1 MDLATTPAQM
11 NAILGAMRSVAAVH
25 GEARVTPAD
34 RASIAAARRY
44 LFRQPDPVEPADL
57 PNVAP
62 AELRT
67 LLPDSAMAEQA
78 VRFLT
83 VMAFVDGA
91 LDAGKI
97 ARVLEFAEALGVRE
111 PYVAEI
117 TQAAQGEVHA
127 ALMDMTRM
135 NLESITGRPAPPG
148 EDAMAWFVPYRAAPD
163 PALAARFHALE
174 ALPPDSFGRTFWAF
188 YRANGYAF
196 PGEPD
201 GLNQGFAVPHDST
214 HVLAGYDTSPRGEI
228 LVSTFTA
235 AMHPKR
241 PMAGHVLPVIFS
253 WHLGVEINE
262 IARSARGALDPEAF
276 WEAWA
281 RGAAIR
287 QDLFAPVWNFWT
299 VVEETVAELRRRYGI
314 PPLTAARTG

>member
-1 MDLATTPAQM
+1 
-11 NAILGAMRSVAAVH
+11 MRNVAAVH
-25 GEARVTPAD
+25 GRARVTPAD
-34 RASIAAARRY
+34 RASITAARRY
-44 LFRQPDPVEPADL
+44 LFRRTDPFDPAALPDTTPAQL
-57 PNVAP
+57 A
-62 AELRT
+62 A
-67 LLPDSAMAEQA
+67 LLPDAALAEQA
-78 VRFLT
+78 VRLLT

-91 LDAGKI
+91 LDADKI
-97 ARVLEFAEALGVRE
+97 ARVLQFAAALGVRE

-117 TQAAQGEVHA
+117 AQAAQGEVQA

-135 NLESITGRPAPPG
+135 NLESITGRLPAPD
-148 EDAMAWFVPYRAAPD
+148 EDAMAWFLPYRDAPD
-163 PALAARFHALE
+163 PALAARFRALE
-174 ALPPDSFGRTFWAF
+174 ALPGDSFGRTFWAF

-196 PGEPD
+196 PGEPE
-201 GLNQGFAVPHDST
+201 GLNQGFAVPHDAT

-262 IARSARGALDPEAF
+262 VARSARGALDPEAF

-281 RGAAIR
+281 RGGAVT
-287 QDLFAPVWNFWT
+287 QDLFARDWDFWAA
-299 VVEETVAELRRRYGI
+299 VDETVAGLRRRYGV
-314 PPLTAARTG
+314 PPPDGATTG